1 MLLVPEVAKRGAEF
15 APSRS
20 AMRLKTLQRRT
31 LAVLAT
37 GLIGAPAA
45 AAAQEGRELNNALK
59 DVGHVWSAPA
69 RLDTEDLPGIA
80 TLLGVTGVALLVDEP
95 VLAWL
100 RSHPRSVPVMLLGPF
115 REGRPLNVLGRSYFL
130 VGTSAVLFLAGV
142 GGDDLALRDAGRG
155 CAASVAA
162 TTFSR
167 HLVARMLGRTRPRD
181 NRGAFVIRPFAWGD
195 WGMRSFPGGHG
206 ANAMSCVTFWNRRFE
221 LGAAEPVL
229 YGLAAAVGAGR
240 VVDEAHWTSDTVF
253 GLGYGHAVG
262 RDVAFSQRGREPRSG
277 VAAPALVAG
286 VTISF

>member
-1 MLLVPEVAKRGAEF
+1 MLLVPEVATRGAEF
-15 APSRS
+15 APSPS

-31 LAVLAT
+31 LAVLVA
-37 GLIGAPAA
+37 GLLGAPAA

-59 DVGHVWSAPA
+59 DIGNVWSAPA

-80 TLLGVTGVALLVDEP
+80 TLLGATGVALLVDEP

-100 RSHPRSVPVMLLGPF
+100 RSHPRSLPVILLEPF

-142 GGDDLALRDAGRG
+142 GGDDIALRDAGRG

-195 WGMRSFPGGHG
+195 WGMRSFPGGHA

-262 RDVAFSQRGREPRSG
+262 RDVAFSQRAREPRFG
-277 VAAPALVAG
+277 GAAPALVAG